1 MGILI
6 SIYSNNAIFAPIIAL
21 QTIGFFFIA
30 YMSLSH
36 TRFKRIKSGHSRA
49 LTKEEKMA
57 GKIYKISMIGMM
69 AIIVFG
75 GFMAIYGY
83 NSDIYPLDRIRG
95 HFDGVVGS
103 SDPVA
108 IQNHLVAIKQD
119 LAVVT
124 ADMAETTNSDG
135 DIIGKNPVWIFPT
148 ESTNFLRI
156 EGDVDSMIANIEK
169 ISAVP
174 RDSSAYHT
182 GMLDLN
188 EQAKILKIN
197 IMDATPYSYV
207 SVSNIVFSTLWI
219 AIIIGIFAALKRKKD
234 QLATIDEQSGV

>member
-1 MGILI
+1 
-6 SIYSNNAIFAPIIAL
+6 
-21 QTIGFFFIA
+21 
-30 YMSLSH
+30 
-36 TRFKRIKSGHSRA
+36 
-49 LTKEEKMA
+49 
-57 GKIYKISMIGMM
+57 
-69 AIIVFG
+69 
-75 GFMAIYGY
+75 
-83 NSDIYPLDRIRG
+83 
-95 HFDGVVGS
+95 
-103 SDPVA
+103 
-108 IQNHLVAIKQD
+108 

-219 AIIIGIFAALKRKKD
+219 VIIIGIFAALKRKKD
-234 QLATIDEQSGV
+234 QLSTIDERSGV